1 MALPVF
7 MQDVDNQVRI
17 ETNTTL
23 DDNSRRLIRIF
34 NLLAAPRPHND
45 ISIAIDLLNGRIAD
59 TRFGIDYA
67 TVDRHVES
75 SMRSMISGLYQ
86 NGTENFFNDSRSRL
100 ENIGEFI
107 NQNIPELEKK
117 IRTDRILNLNRPAIL
132 ATIQDHINEYH
143 TTATH
148 DEREKIALQ
157 LKRLSDRAHSKW
169 NLRPEL
175 VALADD
181 PYTILANHA
190 I

>member
-107 NQNIPELEKK
+107 ISPFLF
-117 IRTDRILNLNRPAIL
+117 
-132 ATIQDHINEYH
+132 
-143 TTATH
+143 
-148 DEREKIALQ
+148 
-157 LKRLSDRAHSKW
+157 SF
-169 NLRPEL
+169 
-175 VALADD
+175 
-181 PYTILANHA
+181 
-190 I
+190 